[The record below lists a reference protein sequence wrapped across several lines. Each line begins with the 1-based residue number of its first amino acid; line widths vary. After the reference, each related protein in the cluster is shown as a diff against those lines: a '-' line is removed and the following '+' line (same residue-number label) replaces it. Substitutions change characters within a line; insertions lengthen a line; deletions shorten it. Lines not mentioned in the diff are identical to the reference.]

1 MYNYTYEGIQG
12 YINASSEKELIM
24 NSNKKEFK
32 AFEWDSISNSKG
44 IGLSTKIRM
53 VEIQNKEIIP
63 TTEWRIG

>member
-12 YINASSEKELIM
+12 YINASSEKELFI

-32 AFEWDSISNSKG
+32 VFEWESVTNNT
-44 IGLSTKIRM
+44 GLMTKIRM